1 MTSVGI
7 VTPDWPSICDG
18 GIGSL
23 MATLALG
30 LQRRGVTV
38 RVITRGG
45 GRRSRRVRARA
56 GLGPWPG
63 LDVEVVALPGRSWA
77 LAGAAHWRR
86 GLDGRLDGLD
96 AVVVARHDE
105 LAPVLACFAGP
116 VAVFAHGRDVTASLP
131 PEREAARRV
140 ALGSRARWLCLTR
153 WMAGELADRGA
164 TAHVVPAAVPAAS
177 PVPGTPHTVLSVGRL
192 IARKGHDVLL
202 DALALTEPGVQAV
215 VVGDGP
221 ERDRLQRHAERL
233 GLSRRVTFTGFLAAE
248 DLERRWADA
257 ALFVLPTRTEA
268 DGDTEGFGLV
278 FLEAG
283 ARGLPVIGGAAAGV
297 VEAIA
302 PGTGVLLEDPRDPR
316 ALAAAMQALLD
327 APDRR
332 RAMGSAGQRRV
343 EQAHRPEH
351 LGHAVLAALGQAAG
365 VAA

>member
-1 MTSVGI
+1 M
-7 VTPDWPSICDG
+7 
-18 GIGSL
+18 
-23 MATLALG
+23 
-30 LQRRGVTV
+30 
-38 RVITRGG
+38 
-45 GRRSRRVRARA
+45 
-56 GLGPWPG
+56 
-63 LDVEVVALPGRSWA
+63 
-77 LAGAAHWRR
+77 
-86 GLDGRLDGLD
+86 
-96 AVVVARHDE
+96 VVARHDE

-164 TAHVVPAAVPAAS
+164 TAQVVPAAVPAAS
-177 PVPGTPHTVLSVGRL
+177 PAPGRPHTVLSVGRL
-192 IARKGHDVLL
+192 IPRKGHDVLL
-202 DALALTEPGVQAV
+202 DALALTEPAVQAV

-221 ERDRLQRHAERL
+221 ERERLVRRAAGL
-233 GLSRRVTFTGFLAAE
+233 GLSQRVTFTGFLAAE

-257 ALFVLPTRTEA
+257 ALFVLPTRAEV

-316 ALAAAMQALLD
+316 ALAAAIQALLD
-327 APDRR
+327 DPVRR
-332 RAMGSAGQRRV
+332 RAMGTAGQRRV
-343 EQAHRPEH
+343 KQAHRPEH

-365 VAA
+365 AAA